1 MIKTLSILFLSTLLS
16 VPVCRAQFTGTYSL
30 RDGGVDMPSSQL
42 TIFPDHEFAISYY
55 AGVITGTWEQKGNTK
70 LILKERRPNEH
81 PFTVYV
87 GTNPQQEQKIRFS
100 FTYFDTSDALI
111 SLSKDTL
118 QQSLFQPVF
127 DEHSFYGDYSITRD
141 KGINYLKLACDPDRK
156 TSEER
161 YQTEDPETTKTRQKP
176 SGKALIYTFPLPAEF
191 NAYYIIFDE
200 NALTKLRTFGMEKKG
215 SKYLVDGKETGE
227 QDELTAKTI
236 REFKKYKENIEK
248 ARTTKSLGRY
258 RDIPSGTSMLSPLSI
273 KITALKENTEKALFP
288 PKK

>member
-1 MIKTLSILFLSTLLS
+1 MKTLSLLFLSTLLS
-16 VPVCRAQFTGTYSL
+16 IAVCRAQFTGTYSL

-70 LILKERRPNEH
+70 LILKERWPNEY
-81 PFTVYV
+81 PFTVYA

-111 SLSKDTL
+111 SFSKDTL

-127 DEHSFYGDYSITRD
+127 DERSFYGDYSITRD
-141 KGINYLKLACDPDRK
+141 KGISYLKLACDPDRK

-161 YQTEDPETTKTRQKP
+161 YQTEDPETIKTRQKP
-176 SGKALIYTFPLPAEF
+176 SGKVLIYTFLLPAEF

-200 NALTKLRTFGMEKKG
+200 NALTKVRTFELEKKG
-215 SKYLVDGKETGE
+215 SKYWVNGKEIGE
-227 QDELTAKTI
+227 QDELKEKTI
-236 REFKKYKENIEK
+236 REFKQYKENLQK

-258 RDIPSGTSMLSPLSI
+258 KDIPSGTSIIPPLST
-273 KITALKENTEKALFP
+273 KITELKENTEKALFP